1 MTAPVP
7 EETNA
12 AQDLTEQPPGTHED
26 DLPDGDDSGG
36 TSDAQEENAETAQD
50 QPSQ

>member
-12 AQDLTEQPPGTHED
+12 ARDLDEQPPGTHDD
-26 DLPDGDDSGG
+26 DLPDGDDAGG
-36 TSDAQEENAETAQD
+36 GSATQEENAETATD